1 MRCLLFPPLLQ
12 NAHPRWEGAR
22 RMKFVWKGARPVHNT
37 PRAFAAQKLLMGRLS
52 SSLPFSMETISTQ

>member
-1 MRCLLFPPLLQ
+1 
-12 NAHPRWEGAR
+12 
-22 RMKFVWKGARPVHNT
+22 MKFAYQRARGRVHKT